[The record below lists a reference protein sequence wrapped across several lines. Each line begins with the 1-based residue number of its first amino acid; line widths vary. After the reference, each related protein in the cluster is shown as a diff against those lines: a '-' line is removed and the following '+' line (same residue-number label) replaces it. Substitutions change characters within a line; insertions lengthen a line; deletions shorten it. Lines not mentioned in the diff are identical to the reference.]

1 MSFEEKLSKGQF
13 YIPECLVCKKII
25 WPPSEFCAKC
35 NGKTSLKKGEIEGKI
50 IEFSKQNENYFC
62 LVEFYNSI
70 KLIAKMAS
78 SPKKNQIVKISK
90 CGIVNGSYFFQ
101 II

>member
-1 MSFEEKLSKGQF
+1 MNFEEKLSKGQF

-25 WPPSEFCAKC
+25 WPPSEFCDKC
-35 NGKTSLKKGEIEGKI
+35 NGKTSLKKEEIEGKI

-62 LVEFYNSI
+62 LVEFCNSI
-70 KLIAKMAS
+70 KLMAKMTS